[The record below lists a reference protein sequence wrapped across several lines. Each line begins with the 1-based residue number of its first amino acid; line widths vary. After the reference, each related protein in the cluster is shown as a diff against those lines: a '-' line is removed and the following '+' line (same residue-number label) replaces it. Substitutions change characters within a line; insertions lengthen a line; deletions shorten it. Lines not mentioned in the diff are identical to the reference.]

1 MPGAPNQ
8 QATSRANRV
17 ARTLSIDSELP
28 EAVRRPMC
36 WHALT
41 PVLALLALAVLIVL
55 DATGVV
61 GPPHAAAIFGIGGA
75 TIALCVLW
83 RHLAVRALR
92 RAAAADH
99 LLCPECLYD
108 LRTLDAT
115 GTCPECGR
123 AYEHDAVRQQRID
136 AERRLKR
143 K

>member
-1 MPGAPNQ
+1 
-8 QATSRANRV
+8 
-17 ARTLSIDSELP
+17 
-28 EAVRRPMC
+28 MC